1 MRVTETE
8 VRSILTRTS
17 GYLKHVT
24 SHSMQPYRGCTF
36 GNALCGVGCY
46 VQHNRWLTR
55 GAPWG
60 SFLEVRT
67 NAAEVYRRQHAAERK
82 WARRSRGG
90 FSIFLSSSTD
100 PFVPQE
106 KTFGITGSLFEAMHD
121 LPPDRLIVQTHTHLV
136 TAYSDLYRGLAERC
150 DLRFHIS
157 IESDRDCLPGLPPS
171 ASSVENRFE
180 AAAALHDLGLR
191 VVVTVSPL
199 LPIADPS
206 RFFER
211 IAAVADGVVI
221 DHFIEGDGTRDGSRT
236 LATDLPRAM
245 ADVDPDSVGIEY
257 RDRMVA
263 IAREILPGRVGVSGE
278 GFGGRFLSNSAR
290 EKESKLRG

>member
-17 GYLKHVT
+17 GYLKKVT

-36 GNALCGVGCY
+36 GKSLCGVGCY

-55 GAPWG
+55 GEEWG

-67 NAAEVYRRQHAAERK
+67 NAAESYRRQYAAEKK
-82 WARRSRGG
+82 WSRRARGG
-90 FSIFLSSSTD
+90 FSIFCSSSTD

-106 KTFGITGSLFEAMHD
+106 KSFGITRALLEVMAEQ
-121 LPPDRLIVQTHTHLV
+121 PPDALILQTHTHLV
-136 TAYSDLYRGLAERC
+136 TSYVDLYRKLARQC
-150 DLRFHIS
+150 DLRFHVS
-157 IESDRDCLPGLPPS
+157 IESDRDALPGLPPPAS
-171 ASSVENRFE
+171 AVAKRFE
-180 AAAALHDLGLR
+180 AATALRNMGLK
-191 VVVTVSPL
+191 VLITVSPL
-199 LPIADPS
+199 LPIADPP
-206 RFFER
+206 RFFRR

-236 LATDLPRAM
+236 LATGLPRAM
-245 ADVDPDSVGIEY
+245 AEVDRDSVGIEY

-263 IAREILPGRVGVSGE
+263 IAQEIMPGRVGVSGE
-278 GFGGRFLSNSAR
+278 GFAGRFL
-290 EKESKLRG
+290 